1 MSEPPAP
8 TPVVYPVND
17 TSRSEAERA
26 YLQKITAFAAE
37 QDLTEDQ
44 RQYMH
49 DVTIAFTVFAGVFVA
64 LRFFAR
70 YRQAAFIGTDDWLMV
85 ASFAV
90 LVGNMVMNLVLIDQ
104 GAGLHAG
111 LLTLPERQKLDQV
124 IHTETQSPGYY
135 RRKENEC

>member
-1 MSEPPAP
+1 MSAPPAP

-17 TSRSEAERA
+17 TSRSDAERA
-26 YLQKITAFAAE
+26 YLHKITALAAE
-37 QDLTEDQ
+37 QDLTQDQ
-44 RQYMH
+44 RQYVK

-70 YRQAAFIGTDDWLMV
+70 HRQAAFIGIDDWLMM
-85 ASFAV
+85 ASFVV
-90 LVGNMVMNLVLIDQ
+90 LVGNMVMNLVLIEQ

-124 IHTETQSPGYY
+124 IHTDTQRPGWVT
-135 RRKENEC
+135 